1 MFCGIIEHQAKIL
14 SCEWGV
20 FRVENTFYSRVG
32 EDTRSMPA
40 EGWQEVESLK
50 LGQSIAH
57 DGACMTLTKITPEYY
72 EFFSMQESLLVTN
85 FSSKRVGN
93 MFNVERCLKLWDR
106 IDGHFVSG
114 HIDTVWKVILLEKQ
128 SDGSL
133 IFGVSYD
140 PRYTPLVIK
149 KWSITI
155 NGVSLTVVDIEP
167 GSLTVSLI
175 PLTQEWTNLGRSKLW
190 ESVNL
195 EFDMLGKYIQ
205 QFKNNN

>member
-1 MFCGIIEHQAKIL
+1 MFSGIIEHQAKIL

-20 FRVENTFYSRVG
+20 FRVENTFYSRVY
-32 EDTRSMPA
+32 EDTGFMVTG
-40 EGWQEVESLK
+40 EWKEVESLK

-72 EFFSMQESLLVTN
+72 EFFSMQESLSVIN
-85 FSSKRVGN
+85 FGSKQVGDT
-93 MFNVERCLKLWDR
+93 FNVERCLKLWDR

-128 SDGSL
+128 IDGSL

-140 PRYTPLVIK
+140 TQYTPLVIK

-155 NGVSLTVVDIEP
+155 NGVSLTVLDIDS

-175 PLTQEWTNLGRSKLW
+175 PLTQEWTNLGVSQLW
-190 ESVNL
+190 ESINL

-205 QFKNNN
+205 QLNTTN